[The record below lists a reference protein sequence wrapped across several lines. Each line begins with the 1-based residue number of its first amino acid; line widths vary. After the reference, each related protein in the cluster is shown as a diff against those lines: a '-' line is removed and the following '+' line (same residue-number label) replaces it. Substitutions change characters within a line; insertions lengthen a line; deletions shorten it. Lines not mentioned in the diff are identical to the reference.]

1 MAVERRTVVL
11 LTPDRFAKNPPGA
24 EHVEHQQA
32 EGDPSD
38 TAAPKRR
45 STDDRSGRD
54 RHRPPGRDHDR
65 GAPTVAP
72 GTIQLWTDLL
82 CPFAHVAVHRLRE
95 TRERLGLGGRSGS
108 TTTSSPSSCST
119 APPRRGTDTE
129 AVGLGQVAPEAGFR
143 VWTGADDLYPHTVLL
158 AAEAVLAAKWQSMD
172 AAEAL
177 DAALRRAFWVAVA
190 LDRPPPGHPRRR
202 RRGRRPDDGNAVLDV
217 DQLTDALDSGRHR
230 SALMADFAI
239 ARTDAVPGSPTLRL
253 PDGSTV
259 HNPGMTVHWEGPW
272 ASGYPIVDVD
282 DPQVYEDLLRRAAGR
297 GSRTAP

>member
-1 MAVERRTVVL
+1 MTTLDATATDRPAETTTAVQ
-11 LTPDRFAKNPPGA
+11 PP
-24 EHVEHQQA
+24 
-32 EGDPSD
+32 P
-38 TAAPKRR
+38 
-45 STDDRSGRD
+45 
-54 RHRPPGRDHDR
+54 
-65 GAPTVAP
+65 VAP

-95 TRERLGLGGRSGS
+95 TRERLGLGGKVRLDHHVFPLELFNG
-108 TTTSSPSSCST
+108 PH
-119 APPRRGTDTE
+119 PRRGTDTE

-177 DAALRRAFWVAVA
+177 DAALRRAFWSQSRSIAHRQVILDVAAEVA
-190 LDRPPPGHPRRR
+190 DR
-202 RRGRRPDDGNAVLDV
+202 DDGIAVLDV
-217 DQLTDALDSGRHR
+217 DQLTDALDSGRSR
-230 SALMADFAI
+230 RALMADFAI

-272 ASGYPIVDVD
+272 AAGYPIVDVD
-282 DPQVYEDLLRRAAGR
+282 DPRVYEDLLRRAAGR

>member
-1 MAVERRTVVL
+1 MTALDATATDRPAETTTTTTVQ
-11 LTPDRFAKNPPGA
+11 PP
-24 EHVEHQQA
+24 
-32 EGDPSD
+32 P
-38 TAAPKRR
+38 
-45 STDDRSGRD
+45 
-54 RHRPPGRDHDR
+54 
-65 GAPTVAP
+65 VAS
-72 GTIQLWTDLL
+72 GTIQLWSDLL

-95 TRERLGLGGRSGS
+95 TRERLGLGGQVRLDHHVFPLELFNG
-108 TTTSSPSSCST
+108 PH
-119 APPRRGTDTE
+119 PRRGTDTE

-177 DAALRRAFWVAVA
+177 DAALRRAFWSQSRSIAHRQVILDVAAEVA
-190 LDRPPPGHPRRR
+190 DQDG
-202 RRGRRPDDGNAVLDV
+202 GNAVLDV
-217 DQLTDALDSGRHR
+217 DQLTDALDSGRSR
-230 SALMADFAI
+230 RALMADFAI

-272 ASGYPIVDVD
+272 AAGYPIVDVD
-282 DPQVYEDLLRRAAGR
+282 DPRVYEDLLRRAAGR

>member
-1 MAVERRTVVL
+1 MIALDATATDRPAETTIGARAVS
-11 LTPDRFAKNPPGA
+11 PP
-24 EHVEHQQA
+24 
-32 EGDPSD
+32 P
-38 TAAPKRR
+38 
-45 STDDRSGRD
+45 
-54 RHRPPGRDHDR
+54 
-65 GAPTVAP
+65 VAP

-82 CPFAHVAVHRLRE
+82 CPFAHVAVHRLRA
-95 TRERLGLGGRSGS
+95 TRERLGLGRQVRLDHHVFPLELFNG
-108 TTTSSPSSCST
+108 PH
-119 APPRRGTDTE
+119 PRRGTDTE

-177 DAALRRAFWVAVA
+177 DAALRRAFWSQSRSIAHRQVILDVAAEVA
-190 LDRPPPGHPRRR
+190 DQ
-202 RRGRRPDDGNAVLDV
+202 DDGNAVLDV

-230 SALMADFAI
+230 RALMADFAI

-272 ASGYPIVDVD
+272 AAGYPIVDVD
-282 DPQVYEDLLRRAAGR
+282 DPRVYEDLLRRAAGR
-297 GSRTAP
+297 GSATAP